1 MSQKE
6 SSDSNDLTK
15 KERQVIRKKGFILDA
30 AKKLFSEKSFES
42 ITMEEIAES
51 AALSR
56 ATLYNYFNSKEEIY
70 FNIGIT
76 RIEQWIEQY
85 QSFNI
90 SKYNGKE
97 SVLFLTENLVSG
109 ILEFPHYSKLLRRF
123 FDRSHE
129 LEIPIEEIFYNNILK
144 SKKIK
149 AKNESIEQH
158 LIFFDLI
165 ESYIKYRQ
173 IWQEAINKGIQDGSI
188 VSKSNPYHL
197 NFIIIMLVLGFLDQV
212 DFRRSLMEIVDIR
225 NDDIKN
231 FLLTLVKKVLE
242 GEIQANESLF

>member
-15 KERQVIRKKGFILDA
+15 KERQIIRKKSFILEA

-42 ITMEEIAES
+42 ITMEEIADS

-85 QSFNI
+85 QSFNL
-90 SKYNGKE
+90 SKYTGKE
-97 SVLFLTENLVSG
+97 IILLLTENLVDG
-109 ILEFPHYSKLLRRF
+109 ILEFPHYSKLLRMF

-129 LEIPIEEIFYNNILK
+129 MNIPIEEIFYDSILK
-144 SKKIK
+144 RKIIREK
-149 AKNESIEQH
+149 EQAVQQNQ
-158 LIFFDLI
+158 IFFNLL
-165 ESYIKYRQ
+165 ESYINYRQ
-173 IWQEAINKGIQDGSI
+173 IWQDAINIGIKDSSI
-188 VSKSNPYHL
+188 LSTSNPYHL

-212 DFRRSLMEIVDIR
+212 DFRRYLMEIVDIR
-225 NDDIKN
+225 DDDIKK
-231 FLLTLVKKVLE
+231 FLFRLVKKVLE
-242 GEIQANESLF
+242 GVIQPDESKL

>member
-6 SSDSNDLTK
+6 SANSNNLTK

-30 AKKLFSEKSFES
+30 AKKLFSEKTFES
-42 ITMEEIAES
+42 ITMEEIADL

-56 ATLYNYFNSKEEIY
+56 ATLYNYFNTKEEIY
-70 FNIGIT
+70 FNIGLT
-76 RIEQWIEQY
+76 RIEQWIEEA
-85 QSFNI
+85 QSVNL
-90 SKYNGKE
+90 SEYNGKE
-97 SVLFLTENLVSG
+97 IVLFLTGNLVGG

-129 LEIPIEEIFYNNILK
+129 LGIPIEEIFYDSI
-144 SKKIK
+144 SKIK
-149 AKNESIEQH
+149 NIKEKKEFEEQY
-158 LIFFDLI
+158 LIFFDLL

-173 IWQEAINKGIQDGSI
+173 IWQDAINKGINDDSI
-188 VSKSNPYHL
+188 TLKSNPIHL

-225 NDDIKN
+225 DDNIKN

-242 GEIQANESLF
+242 GDLQPNGSNL